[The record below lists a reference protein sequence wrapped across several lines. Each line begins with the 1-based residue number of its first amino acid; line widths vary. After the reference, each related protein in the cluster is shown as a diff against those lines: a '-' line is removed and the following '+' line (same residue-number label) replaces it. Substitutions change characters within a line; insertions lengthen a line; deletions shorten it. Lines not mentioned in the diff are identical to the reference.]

1 MRKAIRNIMI
11 AVNIAIGILWL
22 ASCYSYLFNPNQFWL
37 AGLLS
42 IASIYLLI
50 ALIIFLFFWLFIKP
64 VRILISIV
72 PIVLA
77 WGPSQNLIQLRR
89 SSTFEIV
96 KPDSVLR
103 VMSWN
108 VEHFDISEHKKH
120 PEIKDKMIELIST
133 YSPDVTC
140 FQEMVAS
147 DSFSNAINYL
157 PYFSKKMGMK
167 YQFYSYNRKLDF
179 DNKHHF
185 GIIIFSRYPIIN
197 SRTISYPPYNYN
209 SIFQY
214 VDIVKGNDTFRV
226 FNIHLQTQKF
236 DKKNR
241 MYVENPTLKDE
252 ADIAKS
258 KNVIS
263 KLQRA
268 LLKRK
273 EQSDNIKREIDKS
286 PYAVIICGDFNDVP
300 NSYAYHSIGEGLQDV
315 FTKKGSGIDRTF
327 ISISPTLRIDYVFCD
342 KRFQVNQY
350 RCLPKKMSD
359 HFPVITD
366 LFFNGK
372 QLH

>member
-1 MRKAIRNIMI
+1 
-11 AVNIAIGILWL
+11 
-22 ASCYSYLFNPNQFWL
+22 
-37 AGLLS
+37 
-42 IASIYLLI
+42 
-50 ALIIFLFFWLFIKP
+50 
-64 VRILISIV
+64 
-72 PIVLA
+72 
-77 WGPSQNLIQLRR
+77 
-89 SSTFEIV
+89 
-96 KPDSVLR
+96 
-103 VMSWN
+103 
-108 VEHFDISEHKKH
+108 
-120 PEIKDKMIELIST
+120 MIELIST